1 MQHNPFDLDT
11 TLQTLLDHPASPW
24 RLDACGVT
32 RTARA
37 IPALL
42 HPQAYIPTTPLARV
56 ILLGGLSGR
65 LGDTMLACQALDAY
79 LNAGAQR
86 RAAVALSAVPCAN
99 PDGLRL
105 QVAPEN
111 GAGGLPS
118 LGYPPEGQF
127 YDDAHNPEQRYLW
140 RWIGLQAPDL
150 VLEIQAGERVAW
162 RASTA
167 AASLGAALHA
177 TDMSPADAL
186 LPALSSGQPNGLG
199 AIPGLCLSTPPDALA
214 SELERLWNLLERLS
228 VSPARRVLDMRRAHT
243 PREIARL
250 LAGVY
255 GHSLEPVVYTQ
266 GMAIEGRLWLHRLD
280 TTGPDPVPEIVQL
293 VEPYVSGAKA
303 MFDDKAAAH
312 LLAGI
317 TWALDLAEM
326 TGDPRYADLLISV
339 AERYRPGVDGGAP
352 PPSDPDFRT
361 EDMCMNGALLGRAFR
376 LTGRTRYVDLLTTFL
391 LDAPNQ
397 QADGLFWHSR
407 SAPYYWGRGNGFA
420 ALGFCETLTYLPG
433 EHPSREALVTK
444 HQRHLDAL
452 LQRQHASGMFPQV
465 LDVPGSYL
473 EFTVTCMIAYA
484 IARGLRLGW
493 LDASYRPALALAW
506 QGVTERIDDTG
517 GVVDAC
523 TNTGVQRSV
532 RDYLDRPAIFGRD
545 DRSGAMALWFATE
558 MMQLQNDTQHTA

>member
-1 MQHNPFDLDT
+1 MQPNSFDLDAA
-11 TLQTLLDHPASPW
+11 LQALLAHPASPW

-32 RTARA
+32 RAASA

-42 HPQAYIPTTPLARV
+42 HPHAYVPTTSSARV
-56 ILLGGLSGR
+56 VLVGGLSGR
-65 LGDTMLACQALDAY
+65 GDDTRLACQALEAY
-79 LNAGAQR
+79 INAGASR
-86 RAAVALSAVPCAN
+86 LGTIALSAVPCAN
-99 PDGLRL
+99 PDGLRF

-111 GAGGLPS
+111 GAGGNPS
-118 LGYPPEGQF
+118 LGYPPAGHF

-150 VLEIQAGERVAW
+150 VLEIQAGERVVW
-162 RASTA
+162 RASSA
-167 AASLGAALHA
+167 AASLGTAMQA
-177 TDMSPADAL
+177 TDMSPDDTLVAAL
-186 LPALSSGQPNGLG
+186 GKGQPNGLG
-199 AIPGLCLSTPPDALA
+199 AIPGVCLSTPPEALA
-214 SELERLWNLLERLS
+214 GQLERLWGILERPS
-228 VSPARRVLDMRRAHT
+228 SSSARQALETRRART
-243 PREIARL
+243 PRAIAHL
-250 LAGVY
+250 LASVY
-255 GHSLEPVVYTQ
+255 GHTLDPVVYTQ

-280 TTGPDPVPEIVQL
+280 PAGPDPLPEIVQL

-303 MFDDKAAAH
+303 MFDDNAAAH

-326 TGDPRYADLLISV
+326 TGDQRYADLLISV

-391 LDAPNQ
+391 LDASTQ

-420 ALGFCETLTYLPG
+420 ALGFCETLTYLPVDY
-433 EHPSREALVTK
+433 PSRQALVAT
-444 HQRHLDAL
+444 HVRHLNAL
-452 LQRQHASGMFPQV
+452 LHRQHASGMFPQV

-473 EFTVTCMIAYA
+473 EFTATCMIGYA

-493 LDASYRPALALAW
+493 LDGSYRPALALAW

-545 DRSGAMALWFATE
+545 DRSGAMALWFAIE
-558 MMQLQNDTQHTA
+558 MMRLQGDAQYTE